1 MYVTR
6 TWAVFPHVVGIYNT
20 LCRISRVT
28 GTLLQLV
35 HLLELWPRVEL
46 SIFLMQAW
54 TICLSSAE
62 SSVLGSFKLCGD
74 CANIEFMAKLC
85 CSVSSLFSAVS
96 RESVALYSF
105 KFA

>member
-1 MYVTR
+1 MYVAR